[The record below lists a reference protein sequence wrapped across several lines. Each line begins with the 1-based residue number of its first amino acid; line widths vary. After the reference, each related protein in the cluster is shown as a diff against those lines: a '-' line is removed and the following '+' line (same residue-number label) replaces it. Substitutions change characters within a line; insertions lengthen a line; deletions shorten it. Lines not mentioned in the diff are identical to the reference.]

1 MINNPLV
8 YYIYVHDK
16 LEQYVAD
23 NSIAVRIE
31 KHRAI
36 DKLYDLE

>member
-1 MINNPLV
+1 MSINK
-8 YYIYVHDK
+8 IDVHDK

-23 NSIAVRIE
+23 NSITVRIE